1 MDERL
6 VDRRDIRRRVLQRD
20 AQLRRQG
27 RGAIC
32 VVNPSGAAVPSEM
45 VKQRHDMM
53 TLGMNY
59 KFD

>member
-1 MDERL
+1 M
-6 VDRRDIRRRVLQRD
+6 
-20 AQLRRQG
+20 
-27 RGAIC
+27 RGE
-32 VVNPSGAAVPSEM
+32 PLGAAVPSEM